1 MHSATNLELELYSL
15 MSQIKIS
22 EGRKPL
28 SKMQTL
34 LLKFPDQH
42 SSEWL

>member
-15 MSQIKIS
+15 KSQIKIS

-34 LLKFPDQH
+34 LKFPDQH
-42 SSEWL
+42 SSE